1 MTMNLNE
8 LGTRALNEGDYQ
20 EAVNIFRRSL
30 EKKRDAAAQL
40 GLAMAYQML
49 GETKAARLEFQ
60 QVLVLDP
67 GNEKALAALEKTGRE
82 SLASKPGNPGSSF
95 RTREAYFEIQ
105 RHGQWKKIFFKA
117 INLGLGLPGFFPGE
131 YPIGKQTYG
140 KWFQQISDLGV
151 NAIRIYTIHPPSFY
165 DAFRQFNE
173 TKGNLYLFQGIWA
186 ELPDDNDFGS
196 TAYTLAVQES
206 VKKAVD
212 VIYGNAFIPDS
223 PGLAS
228 GVFDQDVSRYTAGFV
243 FGREWESCAVK
254 GYNESRGRKPGRY
267 QGGFLGIT
275 KGTPFEVWL
284 TKTCDFLQTYEYNN
298 YRASHPVSAVNWPT
312 LDPLSHPSESKYQDE
327 QLFQGQIIDPEICS
341 ENDDEESVDLAKI
354 ASRKG
359 GGFFA
364 TYHAYPYYP
373 DFMNND
379 YLAEEN
385 PYLAY
390 LRMLRRHHGR
400 QPVIIAEFGVPSSR
414 DISHWHR
421 KGWHHGG
428 HSEDRQGKIN
438 GLLMQSIHAAGM
450 AGGILFSWFDEW
462 FKQSWVFAP
471 YEIPADRKSLWFNF
485 QDAEQ
490 NYGLLAAYPGYP
502 GKRVTLSGL
511 REEWSG
517 ATVLY
522 EKEGGEPLHAFR
534 DGHDD
539 TRTLVRLSAQH
550 DEGFL
555 YVLLEARGN
564 IDFSQ
569 THYLVGLDTGEPDAG
584 EFLLP
589 LGTRFRTPVGLKFL
603 IHLAGESKSRILV
616 CKSYDKYLNSEED
629 LIRPVASDQG
639 EWVIMQN
646 RTNNRRISKDK
657 KRFYPSR
664 VFSMSNLTCG
674 SLDPKDP
681 RRNTLTDFCVHG
693 NRIELR
699 IPWGLMNFTDPS
711 SRSVL
716 WVEGNSRTK
725 KTAGIGVLAATYKPE
740 QGLLRAEETGS
751 KHNIADALPAQMT
764 RETIRQYTWEE
775 YNTPLFHTYLKE
787 SYGIYKK
794 ILSAIPETIK

>member
-1 MTMNLNE
+1 MNLNE
-8 LGTRALNEGDYQ
+8 LGTRALNDGNYQ

-40 GLAMAYQML
+40 GLAMAYEML
-49 GETKAARLEFQ
+49 GETKPARFEFQ
-60 QVLVLDP
+60 QVLALDP
-67 GNEKALAALEKTGRE
+67 ENENARAALEKPAPEARRTSPE
-82 SLASKPGNPGSSF
+82 KSAALF
-95 RTREAYFEIQ
+95 RTADAYFEIRRQ
-105 RHGQWKKIFFKA
+105 GQWKKIFFKA
-117 INLGLGLPGFFPGE
+117 INLGLGLPGFFPGD

-165 DAFRQFNE
+165 EAFRQFNE
-173 TKGNLYLFQGIWA
+173 SALKLYLFQGIWA

-196 TAYTLAVQES
+196 TAYRLVVQES
-206 VKKAVD
+206 IKKAVD
-212 VIYGNAFIPDS
+212 VVYGNAFIPDG
-223 PGLAS
+223 PGVAS
-228 GVFDQDVSRYTAGFV
+228 GVFDQDVSRYTAGFI

-254 GYNESRGRKPGRY
+254 GYNESRGRKPGHY
-267 QGGFLGIT
+267 QGAFLRIT

-298 YRASHPVSAVNWPT
+298 YRGTHPVSTVNWPT
-312 LDPLSHPSESKYQDE
+312 LDPLSHPSESRYEDE
-327 QLFQGQIIDPEICS
+327 QLFQGQFVDAETCS

-354 ASRKG
+354 ASSRG

-379 YLAEEN
+379 YLVEEN

-390 LRMLRRHHGR
+390 LRVLKRHHGR
-400 QPVIIAEFGVPSSR
+400 QPVVIAEFGVPSSR

-421 KGWHHGG
+421 NGWHHGG
-428 HSEDRQGKIN
+428 HSEARQGEIN
-438 GLLMQSIHAAGM
+438 GLLMQSIHSAGL
-450 AGGILFSWFDEW
+450 AGGVLFSWFDEW

-471 YEIPADRKSLWFNF
+471 YEIPADRNSLWFNF

-511 REEWSG
+511 REEWSE
-517 ATVLY
+517 AVVLY
-522 EKEGGEPLHAFR
+522 EKEGAEPVHAFR

-539 TRTLVRLSAQH
+539 TRTLVRLAAQH
-550 DEGFL
+550 DEGFF
-555 YVLLEARGN
+555 YILLEAKGN
-564 IDFSQ
+564 IDFAQ
-569 THYLVGLDTGEPDAG
+569 AHYLVGLDTVASDAG
-584 EFLLP
+584 ESLMP
-589 LGTRFRTPVGLKFL
+589 LRTRFRTPVGLKFL
-603 IHLAGESKSRILV
+603 IHLAGESNSRILV
-616 CKSYDKYLNSEED
+616 CRSYDKYLNVED
-629 LIRPVASDQG
+629 DVIRPVASDQG

-657 KRFYPSR
+657 KKFYPSR
-664 VFSMSNLTCG
+664 VFSMSNLKYG
-674 SLDPKDP
+674 SLDPNDP
-681 RRNTLTDFCVHG
+681 RHDTLSDFCVHA

-699 IPWGLMNFTDPS
+699 IPWGLINVTDPS

-716 WVEGNSRTK
+716 WMEGNGRTK
-725 KTAGIGVLAATYKPE
+725 KTGGIGVLAATYKPE
-740 QGLLRAEETGS
+740 QGLLHARDTGRE
-751 KHNIADALPAQMT
+751 HNLADFLPARMA

-775 YNTPLFHTYLKE
+775 YTTPVYHSYLKE

-794 ILSAIPETIK
+794 ILSAIPETIR